1 VTVCFRQELAANQN
15 NTIIGLARD
24 KDATEKQLAAD
35 GLAGKNVTIIKADMT
50 DRPANEAA
58 AEATARLTGGGLDY
72 LIVNAS

>member
-1 VTVCFRQELAANQN
+1 VTVCFRQGAGSDQN

-58 AEATARLTGGGLDY
+58 AEATAKLTGGGLDY
-72 LIVNAS
+72 LTVNVS